1 MVDVGWLSNSW
12 GAEIMSAGL
21 LLPILWYVMKKQQE
35 NIDTMMKNQKDRD
48 NELLKNFENG
58 FKWIQMAIWKKTIEN
73 SDTATDMAW
82 RYYENSA
89 NKKVEF
95 IKSRLQKNN
104 IKQRL
109 TEIISS
115 ITIECKRIDD
125 DEVYRPLN
133 AFNTKV
139 WNLGYVLKENY
150 DYDNFIHEIKDVIES
165 ESELETKITDI
176 KTVLKSY
183 QWKILNEINLKF
195 NMR

>member
-1 MVDVGWLSNSW
+1 MVDLGWISTDW

-35 NIDTMMKNQKDRD
+35 NIDTMMNNQKERD
-48 NELLKNFENG
+48 KELLRNFENG

-73 SDTATDMAW
+73 SDIATDMAW

-89 NKKVEF
+89 TKKVEF

-115 ITIECKRIDD
+115 IMIECKRIDD

-133 AFNTKV
+133 SFNTKV

-165 ESELETKITDI
+165 NSELETKITDI

-183 QWKILNEINLKF
+183 QSKVLNEINLQF

>member
-1 MVDVGWLSNSW
+1 MWSISSNW

-35 NIDTMMKNQKDRD
+35 NIDTMMNNQKDRD
-48 NELLKNFENG
+48 KELLKNFENG

-89 NKKVEF
+89 TKKVEF

>member
-1 MVDVGWLSNSW
+1 MVEGINTGFDWWREV
-12 GAEIMSAGL
+12 MSIWI
-21 LLPILWYVMKKQQE
+21 LLPMLWFLLKKQQE
-35 NIDTMMKNQKDRD
+35 NQKERD
-48 NELLKNFENG
+48 KELLKTFENG

-115 ITIECKRIDD
+115 IMIECKRIDD

-165 ESELETKITDI
+165 NSELETKITDI

-183 QWKILNEINLKF
+183 QSKVLNEINLQF